1 MNDTIIQAA
10 ALILPLIFA
19 IVFHEVAHG
28 LVARSLGDPT
38 AEEQGRLSLNP
49 VKHVDPLGTV
59 ILPGILALAH
69 LPVFGWAKPVPVM
82 ASRLRHPRRDMMLV
96 GAAGPG
102 SNLIMAAIAAVVL
115 GLMLPSGLSQGL
127 SLQELL
133 TSIQTQSFWVFFFAL
148 NLFLF
153 IQINVFLALFNLL
166 PIPPFDGSH
175 IVEGLLPARAARAY
189 AKFRVVGML
198 IPIMLIIVLPQFI
211 KGFSVTQYLVAP
223 VEWAVGWYARLAVFV
238 AGA

>member
-28 LVARSLGDPT
+28 LMARSLGDPT
-38 AEEQGRLSLNP
+38 AEERGRLSLNP
-49 VKHVDPLGTV
+49 LRHVDPIGTV
-59 ILPGILALAH
+59 ILPGILALVH
-69 LPVFGWAKPVPVM
+69 LPVFGWAKPVPVNF
-82 ASRLRHPRRDMMLV
+82 ARLRHPRRDMMLV

-115 GLMLPSGLSQGL
+115 GIVLRPFGGA
-127 SLQELL
+127 QEPGGV
-133 TSIQTQSFWVFFFAL
+133 IGFIVL
-148 NLFLF
+148 NLFNF
-153 IQINVFLALFNLL
+153 ISINVFLALFNLL

-175 IVEGLLPARAARAY
+175 IVEGLLPEKLARGY
-189 AKFRVVGML
+189 AKFRTVGML
-198 IPIMLIIVLPQFI
+198 IPIFLIIVLPNLI
-211 KGFSVTQYLVAP
+211 PGFSVTRYLIAP
-223 VEWAVGWYARLAVFV
+223 VEWAISWYVRLAALV

>member
-28 LVARSLGDPT
+28 LMARSLGDPT
-38 AEEQGRLSLNP
+38 AAQLGRLSLNP
-49 VKHVDPLGTV
+49 IKHVDPVGTV
-59 ILPGILALAH
+59 FLPGLLALFH
-69 LPVFGWAKPVPVM
+69 LPVFGWAKPVPVV

-115 GLMLPSGLSQGL
+115 GIVLRPFGGA
-127 SLQELL
+127 QEPGGV
-133 TSIQTQSFWVFFFAL
+133 IGFIVL
-148 NLFLF
+148 NLFNF
-153 IQINVFLALFNLL
+153 ISINVFLALFNLL

-175 IVEGLLPARAARAY
+175 IVEGLLPEKLARGY
-189 AKFRVVGML
+189 AKFRTVGML
-198 IPIMLIIVLPQFI
+198 IPIFLIIVLPSLI
-211 KGFSVTQYLVAP
+211 PGFSVTRYLLAP
-223 VEWAVGWYARLAVFV
+223 VEWAISWYVRLAALV

>member
-28 LVARSLGDPT
+28 LMARSLGDPT
-38 AEEQGRLSLNP
+38 AEERGRLSLNP
-49 VKHVDPLGTV
+49 LRHVDPIGTV
-59 ILPGILALAH
+59 ILPGILALVH
-69 LPVFGWAKPVPVM
+69 LPVFGWAKPVPVNF
-82 ASRLRHPRRDMMLV
+82 ARLRHPRRDMMLV

-115 GLMLPSGLSQGL
+115 GIVLRPFGGA
-127 SLQELL
+127 QEPGGV
-133 TSIQTQSFWVFFFAL
+133 IGFIVL
-148 NLFLF
+148 NLFNF
-153 IQINVFLALFNLL
+153 ISINVFLALFNLL

-175 IVEGLLPARAARAY
+175 IVEGLLPEKLAHGY
-189 AKFRVVGML
+189 AKFRTVGML
-198 IPIMLIIVLPQFI
+198 IPIFLIIVLPNLI
-211 KGFSVTQYLVAP
+211 PGFSVTRYLIAP
-223 VEWAVGWYARLAVFV
+223 VEWAISWYVRLAALV

>member
-28 LVARSLGDPT
+28 LMARSLGDPT

-49 VKHVDPLGTV
+49 IKHVDPVGTV
-59 ILPGILALAH
+59 FLPGLLALFH
-69 LPVFGWAKPVPVM
+69 LPVFGWAKPVPVV

-102 SNLIMAAIAAVVL
+102 SNLIMAAIAAIAL
-115 GLMLPSGLSQGL
+115 GIVMRPYGAV
-127 SLQELL
+127 QEPGGMIGFL
-133 TSIQTQSFWVFFFAL
+133 VL
-148 NLFLF
+148 NLFNF
-153 IQINVFLALFNLL
+153 ISINVFLALFNLL

-175 IVEGLLPARAARAY
+175 IVEGLLPEPLARGY
-189 AKFRVVGML
+189 AKFRTVGML
-198 IPIMLIIVLPQFI
+198 IPIFLIIVLPYLI
-211 KGFSVTQYLVAP
+211 PGFSVTKYLIAP
-223 VEWAVGWYARLAVFV
+223 VEWAIGWYAKLAALV
-238 AGA
+238 AGV